1 MIVSGGTAGEWM
13 VDALREHG
21 FEVSAA
27 TTPLAYERLR
37 LSPPDLLVIDVL
49 DLREGIDLL
58 KSVRAAPE
66 LKPTLV
72 MVIAEWGTGQP
83 MLALSHGADAFE
95 PKPVDEPRLI
105 AAVKRLLRPNMVMV
119 ARANALE
126 VNED

>member
-1 MIVSGGTAGEWM
+1 
-13 VDALREHG
+13 
-21 FEVSAA
+21 
-27 TTPLAYERLR
+27 
-37 LSPPDLLVIDVL
+37 
-49 DLREGIDLL
+49 
-58 KSVRAAPE
+58 
-66 LKPTLV
+66 

-95 PKPVDEPRLI
+95 PKPVDEPRLL